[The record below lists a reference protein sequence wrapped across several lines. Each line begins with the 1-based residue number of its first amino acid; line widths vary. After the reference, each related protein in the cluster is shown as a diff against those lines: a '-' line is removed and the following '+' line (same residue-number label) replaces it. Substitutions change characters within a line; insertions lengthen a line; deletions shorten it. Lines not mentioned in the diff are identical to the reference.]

1 MNIELLNKINEEV
14 QAGKFGVLCTVTSE
28 SGSTPR
34 SRGATATFP
43 SGSPSSARCTVTS
56 NRASFRD

>member
-14 QAGKFGVLCTVTSE
+14 QAGRYGVLCTVTGE

-34 SRGATATFP
+34 SRGVDVGAA
-43 SGSPSSARCTVTS
+43 
-56 NRASFRD
+56 